1 MYRVY
6 LSKSRNKNI
15 FFRGL
20 LKMILS
26 YEEAIKEYGSDYK
39 LKKAI
44 DSGVVF
50 KIENGIYSS
59 RKYNNELEVLL
70 KKYPKAILAGEYAFY
85 IHGLTDVIPEKYSL
99 ATSSK
104 AARITDKRVEQLYV
118 RQDLLPLGVQEIEKN
133 GAVIRV
139 YDKERMLIELLRN
152 KNSMPYDIYKDI
164 LLNYR
169 GIIGDL
175 EIWRIQEYAEKF
187 PKSKM
192 ISKALDEEVM

>member
-1 MYRVY
+1 
-6 LSKSRNKNI
+6 
-15 FFRGL
+15 
-20 LKMILS
+20 MIMS

-59 RKYNNELEVLL
+59 RKYNNELEVIL
-70 KKYPKAILAGEYAFY
+70 KKYPKAILAGEYALY

-133 GAVIRV
+133 GAAIRV

-152 KNSMPYDIYKDI
+152 KNSMPYDIYKEI

-187 PKSKM
+187 PKSKK
-192 ISKALDEEVM
+192 ISKALEDEVM